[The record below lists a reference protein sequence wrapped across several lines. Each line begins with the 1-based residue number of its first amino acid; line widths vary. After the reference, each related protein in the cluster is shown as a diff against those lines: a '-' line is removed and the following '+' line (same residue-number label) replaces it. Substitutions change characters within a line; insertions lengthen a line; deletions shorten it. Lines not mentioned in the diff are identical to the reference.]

1 MNDIK
6 LIVIGGSAGSLH
18 VILGL
23 VAAIPYGFPAPLL
36 LVLHRNGLFESSL
49 EELLSSKTSL
59 QIREVEEKDP
69 LTPGTIY
76 TCPADY
82 HVLIEKDHSFSLDY
96 SERVNYSRPSIDV
109 SFKSAADAYGKG
121 LLCLLLS
128 GGNADGAEGLEY
140 VKEKG
145 GVTVVQ
151 DPLTAEVP
159 FMPQCAI
166 NRTKIDFILPPS
178 QMPALLFPPAFM
190 FPV

>member
-6 LIVIGGSAGSLH
+6 LIAIGGSAGSLP
-18 VILGL
+18 VILDL
-23 VAAIPYGFPAPLL
+23 VSAIPHGFQTPMLL
-36 LVLHRNGLFESSL
+36 ALHRNGLFESSL
-49 EELLSSKTSL
+49 EELLSSRTGL
-59 QIREVEEKDP
+59 QIREVEEKEP
-69 LTPGTIY
+69 ITPGTLYI
-76 TCPADY
+76 CPSDY

-109 SFKSAADAYGKG
+109 SFRSAADVYGKG

-128 GGNADGAEGLEY
+128 GGNNDGAEGLEY

-159 FMPQCAI
+159 FMPQAAI
-166 NRTKIDFILPPS
+166 TRTKIDFVLTPS
-178 QMPALLFPPAFM
+178 QMPGLLFPPAFIL
-190 FPV
+190 P

>member
-6 LIVIGGSAGSLH
+6 LIAIGGSAGSLH
-18 VILGL
+18 IVLDL
-23 VAAIPYGFPAPLL
+23 VTAIPCGFPAPLL

-49 EELLSSKTSL
+49 EELLSSRTSL

-69 LTPGTIY
+69 IAPGTIY
-76 TCPADY
+76 ICPADY

-109 SFKSAADAYGKG
+109 SFKSAADAYGKE

-178 QMPALLFPPAFM
+178 RMPALLFPPAFI